1 MSRISSLVITFLF
14 VLFAGMLLHE
24 ALNWLVNVKGP
35 GTLGEATPTF
45 VLAGVAAI
53 LALLLFLHER
63 GPAAGRLFAGFN
75 RVFLAAAIIC
85 YGIIIGITAFSVIK
99 ATMT

>member
-1 MSRISSLVITFLF
+1 MSRVSSLIITLF
-14 VLFAGMLLHE
+14 FITLASMTLHR

-35 GTLGEATPTF
+35 GTFSEATPTF
-45 VLAGVAAI
+45 VLAGVAVI

-63 GPAAGRLFAGFN
+63 GPAAGRLFARFN

-99 ATMT
+99 AT